1 MSTALILFAR
11 APVEGVVKT
20 RLIPALGA
28 AGAVRV
34 YEALLAHAL
43 AVARDA
49 PLAQRYL
56 YVADRAAFDYF
67 STHEPARDFTL
78 AKQST
83 AQDLGQRMHAACAE
97 ALRAHARVLL
107 MGTDLVDITAGDLAL
122 AAHWLAS
129 DAELVLGP
137 TADGGYWLV
146 GLRTADSALFRGIHW
161 STGAVYAQTVER
173 LARAQRTWRAL
184 PLRHDVDDARDL
196 RVHAAALARLGW
208 R

>member
-1 MSTALILFAR
+1 MNTALVLFAR
-11 APVEGVVKT
+11 APFEGVVKT

-28 AGAVRV
+28 AGAARV
-34 YEALLAHAL
+34 YAVLLAHAL
-43 AVARDA
+43 AVAGAA

-78 AKQST
+78 AMQS
-83 AQDLGQRMHAACAE
+83 AAPDLGQRMHAACAE
-97 ALRAHARVLL
+97 VLRGHAHVLL
-107 MGTDLVDITAGDLAL
+107 MGTDLVDIKAEDLAL
-122 AAHWLAS
+122 AAQWLAS

-146 GLRTADSALFRGIHW
+146 GLRTADSALFHGIQW
-161 STGAVYAQTVER
+161 STGAVYVQTVER
-173 LARAQRTWRAL
+173 LARAQRAWRAL
-184 PLRHDVDDARDL
+184 PLRHDVDDACDL
-196 RVHAAALARLGW
+196 RIHAAALARLGL